1 MLKPLIMFEIH
12 DYDNFLEKTANCEK
26 VKHIIPLMI
35 IINCTINSIL

>member
-1 MLKPLIMFEIH
+1 MLKLLIMFEIH
-12 DYDNFLEKTANCEK
+12 DYGNLLEKMANCEK